1 MNILFRQRGEIAAN
15 NGEEEENYVYV
26 EQLEKTAEMLRN
38 NRKLDQY
45 ELPEVETKMVI
56 NKLDPRLAS
65 TEEIQSFVDEFNV
78 ADLDIDSET
87 FQSLPPEVQYEV
99 IQDLKLKSRQ
109 TSWARLDEMVR
120 GSKTALDFSKH
131 QIKLLKH
138 RNTMTQRMMQMN
150 TVAGGEADT
159 APTRIA
165 GERGRQYVLYKNEN
179 LDEGLGWKLPGLSA
193 EQPVIID
200 NHPEPMLEVPKKE

>member
-1 MNILFRQRGEIAAN
+1 M
-15 NGEEEENYVYV
+15 YV
-26 EQLEKTAEMLRN
+26 EELEKTAEVLRKTK
-38 NRKLDQY
+38 KLDQY
-45 ELPEVETKMVI
+45 ELPEIDSKKAYDRI
-56 NKLDPRLAS
+56 DPRLA
-65 TEEIQSFVDEFNV
+65 TVEEIQSFVDEFST

-99 IQDLKLKSRQ
+99 IQDLKNKSRQ
-109 TSWARLDEMVR
+109 TSWARLDQMVR

-150 TVAGGEADT
+150 TVAGGEAES

-165 GERGRQYVLYKNEN
+165 GERGRQYVLYKNESI
-179 LDEGLGWKLPGLSA
+179 DEGLGWKLPGLTVD
-193 EQPVIID
+193 QPVILD
-200 NHPEPMLEVPKKE
+200 HPEPKLEIPVKK